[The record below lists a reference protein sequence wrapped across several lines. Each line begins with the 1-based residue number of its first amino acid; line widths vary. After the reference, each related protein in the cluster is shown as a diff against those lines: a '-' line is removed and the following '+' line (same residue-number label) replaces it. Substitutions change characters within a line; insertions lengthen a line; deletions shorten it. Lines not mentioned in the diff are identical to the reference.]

1 MRGTNHDARRLPP
14 VARLARSTLVL
25 ATLVLATLALTV
37 LAAGGCGGGEGTTA
51 PDGPDGLRLWIDDG
65 PDKPR
70 TTIQIELETAGWLTL
85 TVRDTEGG
93 LVRLLVDQ
101 QLPAGR
107 HQVAWS
113 GDDDAGDRVASGPYW
128 AVAATAD
135 GREAIAMMLIK

>member
-14 VARLARSTLVL
+14 VALLALTTLVL
-25 ATLVLATLALTV
+25 TM

-70 TTIQIELETAGWLTL
+70 TTIQFELETAGWLTL

-101 QLPAGR
+101 QLPAGQ

-128 AVAATAD
+128 AVASTAD